1 VKAAIAP
8 WFKSN
13 ARGEAVRLQAAH
25 GKQRLRE
32 IFVKCSRKHIVLALW
47 ILSVA
52 VYSQAAPQSR
62 FNRPIEQTNVREL
75 TGNIHPFAR
84 AQFDRG
90 RASSAMQLGRLA
102 IVFKPSAAQQQALQ
116 TLLQQQQDPTSA
128 NYHKWLTPEQFRAR
142 FGMSKDDLAKVSAWL
157 QAQGMTVLGTSRSG
171 NEIYFTGNAGQ
182 VEYALHTELHNYLV
196 NGETHFA
203 NAINPS
209 LPAAFADAVV
219 GVKGLNDFHPRPRNV
234 KMRQFTATSN
244 FTSNSSGNHF
254 VTPSDF
260 ATIYDVGALYNAG
273 FDGTGQKIAVVGQT
287 VIHPADIDAFRSAA
301 ALPAKNFQQILANG
315 TAGVRTSG
323 DEVEADLDVELAGGI
338 AKNAAI
344 IYVYTG
350 NGTNNG
356 AWDALHYI
364 IDNDVAPVVSTSYGL
379 CEAGNGTAFEQMV
392 QGWAQQAN
400 AQGQTIVA
408 ASGDQGAADCESS
421 GSTSATTG
429 LAVDVPASI
438 PEVTGIGGTEFSGD
452 ASAVVTS
459 GVAAPTQFWGG
470 ASDGNGGG
478 TGGGSALSYIPE
490 TTWNDTASD
499 NQLSATGGGASTF
512 FAKPSWQTGAGVP
525 NDSKRDVPDIA
536 LNASPDHDGYLIC
549 SQAFFSSQSP
559 AATSCS
565 SGFRASNQSL
575 AVVGGTS
582 TGAPSFAAIVALLN
596 QATAST
602 GQGNINPTLYS
613 LAASAPAAFHD
624 VTSGNNKVPCTA
636 GSTGC
641 PAGGGTIGFTAG
653 TGYDQVTG
661 LGTVDAF
668 QLIQAWPSSS
678 LNRTPSS
685 ISLSASNAT
694 INAGDSVTFT
704 ATVMPAAPAP
714 TGTVQFIVD
723 GTNTGNPVTL
733 ANGQASFTTSS
744 LASGTRAI
752 TASYSG
758 DSNYQAST
766 SSSVTETVNTVGFSL
781 AASGVS
787 SPLTAGGS
795 ATSTIIVTG
804 NNGYSG
810 TIKFTCVVSSST
822 AQIGCSLS
830 PASSTINASTT
841 TGTTTLTISTTAA
854 HMLGRSMASSAQGPG
869 KWFGI
874 TAGALFAGVFLLGI
888 PAKRSGGTLMCLML
902 LALILVAPGCGGGSS
917 ASSGNSNAPSGGT
930 PAGNYTVTVTGND
943 GTTAQQTTVS
953 FTVN

>member
-1 VKAAIAP
+1 M
-8 WFKSN
+8 
-13 ARGEAVRLQAAH
+13 
-25 GKQRLRE
+25 
-32 IFVKCSRKHIVLALW
+32 KCSRKHIVLALW
-47 ILSVA
+47 VLSFA

-116 TLLQQQQDPTSA
+116 TLLQQQQDPASA

-157 QAQGMTVLGTSRSG
+157 HAQGLTVLGISRSG
-171 NEIYFTGNAGQ
+171 NEIYFTGTAGQ
-182 VEYALHTELHNYLV
+182 VEYALHTELHNYVV

-203 NAINPS
+203 NAVNPS
-209 LPAAFADAVV
+209 LPAAFVDAVV
-219 GVKGLNDFHPRPRNV
+219 GIKGLNDFHPRPRNV
-234 KMRQFTATSN
+234 KMRQFTASSN

-254 VTPSDF
+254 VTPADF
-260 ATIYDVGALYNAG
+260 ATIYDAGALYSAG
-273 FDGTGQKIAVVGQT
+273 FDGTGQTIAVVGQT

-301 ALPAKNFQQILANG
+301 GLPTKNFQQILANG
-315 TAGVRTSG
+315 TAGVRSSG

-350 NGTNNG
+350 NGSNNG
-356 AWDALHYI
+356 AWDALQYI
-364 IDNDVAPVVSTSYGL
+364 IDNNVAPVVSTSYGL
-379 CEAGNGTAFEQMV
+379 CEAGNGTAFAQMV

-400 AQGQTIVA
+400 TQGQTIVA
-408 ASGDQGAADCESS
+408 ASGDQGAADCETS

-438 PEVTGIGGTEFSGD
+438 PEVTGVGGTEFSGD
-452 ASAVVTS
+452 AGAAVTGS
-459 GVAAPTQFWGG
+459 VAAPTQFWGG
-470 ASDGNGGG
+470 ASDGSGGG

-490 TTWNDTASD
+490 KTWNDTASD
-499 NQLSATGGGASTF
+499 NQLSATGGGVSTI

-549 SQAFFSSQSP
+549 SQAFFNSQSST
-559 AATSCS
+559 ATSCS
-565 SGFRASNQSL
+565 NGFRASDQSL

-582 TGAPSFAAIVALLN
+582 TGAPSFAAILALLN

-641 PAGGGTIGFTAG
+641 SAGGGTIGFGAG
-653 TGYDQVTG
+653 GGYDEVTG

-668 QLIQAWPSSS
+668 QLVQAWPSSS

-685 ISLSASNAT
+685 ISLTTSNTT
-694 INAGDSVTFT
+694 INSGDSVTFT
-704 ATVMPAAPAP
+704 ATVTPAAPAP
-714 TGTVQFIVD
+714 TGTVQFLVD

-733 ANGQASFTTSS
+733 ANGQASFTTSG
-744 LASGTRAI
+744 LAAGTRAI

-766 SSSVTETVNTVGFSL
+766 SSSLTETVNAVNFSL
-781 AASGVS
+781 TATPVS
-787 SPLTAGGS
+787 SQLAPGSS
-795 ATSTIIVTG
+795 ATSTITATSG
-804 NNGYSG
+804 NGYSG
-810 TIKFTCVVSSST
+810 TINFTCVVSSST

-830 PASSTINASTT
+830 PTSSTINASNT
-841 TGTTTLTISTTAA
+841 TGTTTLTITTTGP
-854 HMLGRSMASSAQGPG
+854 HVLTGMMASSAQSPRG
-869 KWFGI
+869 WFAI

-888 PAKRSGGTLMCLML
+888 PAKRSAGTLLCLML
-902 LALILVAPGCGGGSS
+902 FAIILAAPGCGGGSS
-917 ASSGNSNAPSGGT
+917 APPGSSNAPSGGT
-930 PAGNYTVTVTGND
+930 PAGSYTVTVTGND
-943 GTTAQQTTVS
+943 GNNVQQTSVA